1 MPPKHV
7 QKKVSADAEE
17 IAHHD
22 DNQLILQFMS
32 LLKDDVILKK
42 LRDALYPQELSN
54 KIDLTNAKLTQMS
67 AQLAERDVH
76 IAELEK
82 KVSTLEL
89 ELDELQQYSRRPN
102 LRLQGVEDDT
112 RGEDLERKLL
122 AVINGEMKLDPP
134 VERKDIERCHRLGRV
149 DGQQKQNQPRT
160 AIVRFTSERVRD
172 SVYRSRGSLKEY
184 NSKRGIGSRVFI
196 NEDLTRSRSKL
207 AYETRRLKKENKIND
222 CWTASGRILIKD
234 RSDKI
239 VRICSDM
246 DIKKFD

>member
-1 MPPKHV
+1 
-7 QKKVSADAEE
+7 
-17 IAHHD
+17 
-22 DNQLILQFMS
+22 
-32 LLKDDVILKK
+32 
-42 LRDALYPQELSN
+42 
-54 KIDLTNAKLTQMS
+54 MS

-112 RGEDLERKLL
+112 RGEGLERKLL
-122 AVINGEMKLDPP
+122 AVTNGEMKLDPA

-149 DGQQKQNQPRT
+149 DGQQNQPRT

-184 NSKRGIGSRVFI
+184 NSKRGIGYKVFI

-239 VRICSDM
+239 VQICSDM